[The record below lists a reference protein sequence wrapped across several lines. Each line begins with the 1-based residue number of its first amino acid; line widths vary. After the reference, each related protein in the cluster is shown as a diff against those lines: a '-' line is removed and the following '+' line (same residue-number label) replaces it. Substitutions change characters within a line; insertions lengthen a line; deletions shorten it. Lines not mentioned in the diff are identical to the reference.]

1 MEIGL
6 DRLPLGKQGRVIC
19 VDTDIHLKRRLRD
32 FGFIPG
38 TLVSGRYRTPDR
50 SVTAL
55 EFRGTVVALRT
66 RDMRNIR
73 VEV

>member
-6 DRLPLGKQGRVIC
+6 DRLPLGKQGTVTGI
-19 VDTDIHLKRRLRD
+19 DTDMDLKKGLHD
-32 FGFIPG
+32 FGFVPG
-38 TLVSGRYRTPDR
+38 TRVSGRYRTPDK

-66 RDMRNIR
+66 RDMRSIR
-73 VEV
+73 VKL

>member
-6 DRLPLGKQGRVIC
+6 DRLPLGKQGRVTRI
-19 VDTDIHLKRRLRD
+19 DTDIHLKKRLYH
-32 FGFIPG
+32 FGLIPG
-38 TLVSGRYRTPDR
+38 TQVSGRYRTPDR

-66 RDMRNIR
+66 RDMVNIR

>member
-6 DRLPLGKQGRVIC
+6 DRLPLGKQGRVLC
-19 VDTDIHLKRRLRD
+19 VNADTHLKKRLYN

-38 TLVSGRYRTPDR
+38 TLVSGRYRTPDK

-73 VEV
+73 VEI